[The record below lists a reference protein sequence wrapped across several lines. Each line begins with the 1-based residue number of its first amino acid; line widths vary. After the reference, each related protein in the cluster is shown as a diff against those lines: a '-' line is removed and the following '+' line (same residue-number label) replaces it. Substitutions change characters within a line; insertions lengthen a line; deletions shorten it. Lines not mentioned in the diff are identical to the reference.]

1 MNARMRFLGRR
12 LGQAVVTLWGLTV
25 VVFLMF
31 QALPGNAAAAMF
43 GARTSEADIRR
54 VNHEL
59 GLDKPL
65 WTQYWHYLT
74 RLLHGDLG
82 TSVMYNR
89 PAREVIFDALPTTVE
104 LAVYAVILTAIVT
117 VVLAMIAAM
126 QRDKPIDH
134 LIRSVPVVGLG
145 LPTFWI
151 GTMLLFV
158 FALKFQLFPAG
169 GVQPGFIGLIS
180 SMFLP
185 ACALAILFTAILVRS
200 LRSSLLEVLDSD
212 HVLTARSKGAYGIR
226 LVLRHVLPNAAIPT
240 VTLVGLI
247 FAGLLGGALIVES
260 VFALPGIGSLLI
272 SGFRAHDFA
281 LVQGITMI
289 SAVAIL
295 LVNIAVDVLY
305 SILDPRV
312 GLS

>member
-1 MNARMRFLGRR
+1 MRSRFLLRR
-12 LGQAVVTLWGLTV
+12 LGQAVITLWGLTV

-43 GARTSEADIRR
+43 GARTSQADIKR

-74 RLLHGDLG
+74 HLVRGDLG
-82 TSVMYNR
+82 TSITYNR
-89 PAREVIFDALPTTVE
+89 PARQVIVDALPTTVE
-104 LAVYAVILTAIVT
+104 LAAYAVVLTSLVT
-117 VVLAMIAAM
+117 VVLATVAAL
-126 QRDKPIDH
+126 QRDKPVDH
-134 LIRSVPVVGLG
+134 VIRSVPVAGLG

-169 GVQPGFIGLIS
+169 GVQPGILGHIS
-180 SMFLP
+180 SLFLP

-212 HVLTARSKGAYGIR
+212 HVLTARSKGVHGIR

-247 FAGLLGGALIVES
+247 FAGLLGGALIVEQ

-272 SGFRAHDFA
+272 NGFRSHDFA
-281 LVQGITMI
+281 IVQGITML
-289 SAVAIL
+289 SAVGIL
-295 LVNIAVDVLY
+295 LVNILIDVLY